1 MLVSPDST
9 DESPMAK
16 KKAEET
22 PKKMGRPPLDEGQ
35 KTERFTFRVTP
46 KWLAWLIRFSESETK
61 DKAVLVRQGLKELAK
76 AKKFEPPPE
85 E

>member
-16 KKAEET
+16 KKAE
-22 PKKMGRPPLDEGQ
+22 PKKFGRPPLEEGA
-35 KTERFTFRVTP
+35 KTAKFTLRITP
-46 KWLAWLIRFSESETK
+46 GWLTWFQDFATSKRK
-61 DKAVLVRQGLKELAK
+61 DKAVIAREAIARMAKEDGFK
-76 AKKFEPPPE
+76 PPPE